1 MYQSTT
7 IYVLYMHNTTYYLYR
22 KKNKEQQVV
31 FVLFLLIGV
40 FVVALQKQQRVAKQ
54 DRPNISTE

>member
-7 IYVLYMHNTTYYLYR
+7 IYVLHMHNTTYYLYR

-31 FVLFLLIGV
+31 FVLSLLIGV

>member
-1 MYQSTT
+1 MYQIRTT
-7 IYVLYMHNTTYYLYR
+7 IYALYMHNTNIIYIE
-22 KKNKEQQVV
+22 KNKEQQVV
-31 FVLFLLIGV
+31 FVLSLMIGV